1 MRTVPIYDP
10 AHLHQRYLHSTFFYM
25 NDVLFELH
33 TYVGYPQQEDV
44 NDSKDGRDK
53 VPLPIS
59 LLICLL
65 QSNIVLCL
73 GLEEP
78 VGGIYF

>member
-1 MRTVPIYDP
+1 MPTQDP
-10 AHLHQRYLHSTFFYM
+10 TQLHQRCLYCTYFDM
-25 NDVLFELH
+25 NEVLFDLH

-44 NDSKDGRDK
+44 NDSKAGRDK